1 MELLS
6 VIVPVYNTEMYIR
19 KCIESILNQTYKNLE
34 LILVD
39 DGSTD
44 HSGLICEE
52 YLKKDTRVFVIHT
65 KNNGPLRA
73 RLTGLEQAKGN
84 HITFVDSD
92 DWLCIDTYEKVMSL
106 GSADVISFG
115 IIRYFSEEK
124 FYKDYRLEEK
134 RYDKNA
140 IENSIIPQMLWS
152 KIKNTCGIDP
162 SLCTKIFQKEQIRK
176 HIRKVEELGVH
187 YGEDV
192 AVLYP
197 LLLETDSLINTT
209 QCFYYHRQRAEGVV
223 WPYFDDEAYF
233 DKLYRLYSYL
243 RNEFQG
249 NKAHVILQEQLD
261 KFYRYSVA
269 KKKNMYDNTKYSKEE
284 VFPYWEFQPSSRVV
298 LYGAGELGKIY
309 RAINDKHHF
318 CNIILWVDKASRLTD
333 GSSMPQSVE
342 CIGNASY
349 DTILIAVRN
358 SFVAEE
364 IRNELTDRGI
374 PSEKIVW
381 RSVEVSM
388 LK

>member
-1 MELLS
+1 MQLLS
-6 VIVPVYNTEMYIR
+6 VIVPVYNTEKYIR
-19 KCIESILNQTYKNLE
+19 KCIESILYQTYKSIE

-52 YLKKDTRVFVIHT
+52 YLKKDNRVLVIHT
-65 KNNGPLRA
+65 KNNGSLCA

-84 HITFVDSD
+84 YITFVDSD
-92 DWLCIDTYEKVMSL
+92 DWICIDTYEKVMAL
-106 GSADVISFG
+106 GRADVISFG
-115 IIRYFSEEK
+115 IIRFFSEEK
-124 FYKDYRLEEK
+124 FYRDYRLEEK
-134 RYDKNA
+134 KYDRGMIKN
-140 IENSIIPQMLWS
+140 IIIPQMLWNKKMS
-152 KIKNTCGIDP
+152 TCGIDP
-162 SLCTKIFQKEQIRK
+162 SLSTKIFRKELLRK
-176 HIRKVEELGVH
+176 HIRKAEKLGVH
-187 YGEDV
+187 YGDDA

-309 RAINDKHHF
+309 KAINDMHHF
-318 CNIILWVDKASRLTD
+318 CNIILWVDKASRVTD

-342 CIGNASY
+342 CIGSTSY
-349 DTILIAVRN
+349 DRILIAVRN

-364 IRNELTDRGI
+364 IRNELTDRGV

-381 RSVEVSM
+381 RSVEVST

>member
-1 MELLS
+1 MQLLT
-6 VIVPVYNTEMYIR
+6 VIVPVYNTEIYIR
-19 KCIESILNQTYKNLE
+19 KCIESILNQTYKSLE

-44 HSGLICEE
+44 QSGSICEE
-52 YLKKDTRVFVIHT
+52 YQKKDNRVSVIHT
-65 KNNGPLRA
+65 LNYGPLSA
-73 RLTGLEQAKGN
+73 RLAGLDQAKGN
-84 HITFVDSD
+84 YITFVDSD
-92 DWLCIDTYEKVMSL
+92 DWICMDTYEKAMAL

-115 IIRYFSEEK
+115 IIRFFTKAK
-124 FYKDYRLEEK
+124 FYRDYRLDEK
-134 RYDKNA
+134 RYDRKM
-140 IENSIIPQMLWS
+140 IEDIIIPQMLWS
-152 KIKNTCGIDP
+152 KKINTCGIDS
-162 SLCTKIFQKEQIRK
+162 SLCTKIFRKDLIKKYIQKAEK
-176 HIRKVEELGVH
+176 LGIY
-187 YGEDV
+187 YGQDV

-197 LLLETDSLINTT
+197 LLLETNTLINTT

-233 DKLYRLYSYL
+233 DKVYKLYFYL
-243 RNEFQG
+243 RDEFQ
-249 NKAHVILQEQLD
+249 NYKDPVILQDQLD
-261 KFYRYSVA
+261 KYYRYSVV
-269 KKKNMYDNTKYSKEE
+269 KKKNIYDNTKDSIEE

-309 RAINDKHHF
+309 KAINDKYHF

-333 GSSMPQSVE
+333 GSSTPQSVE

>member
-1 MELLS
+1 MDLLS
-6 VIVPVYNTEMYIR
+6 VIVPVYNTEKHIR
-19 KCIESILNQTYKNLE
+19 KCIESILYQTYKSIE

-44 HSGLICEE
+44 RSGLICEE
-52 YLKKDTRVFVIHT
+52 YLKKDSRVVVIHT
-65 KNNGPLRA
+65 KNNGSLCA

-84 HITFVDSD
+84 YITFVDSD
-92 DWLCIDTYEKVMSL
+92 DWICIDTYEKVLEL
-106 GSADVISFG
+106 GRADVISFG

-124 FYKDYRLEEK
+124 FYGDYRLEEK
-134 RYDKNA
+134 RYDRDM
-140 IENSIIPQMLWS
+140 IENAIIPQMLWNP
-152 KIKNTCGIDP
+152 KISTCGIDS
-162 SLCTKIFQKEQIRK
+162 SLCTKIFRKELIHKYMRK
-176 HIRKVEELGVH
+176 AEELGVH
-187 YGEDV
+187 YGEDA

-197 LLLETDSLINTT
+197 LLLETNTLINTT
-209 QCFYYHRQRAEGVV
+209 QCFYYHRQRAEGAI

-243 RNEFQG
+243 RNELQG

-261 KFYRYSVA
+261 KFYRYSAA
-269 KKKNMYDNTKYSKEE
+269 KKKNIYDNTKYAKEE

-309 RAINDKHHF
+309 KAINDKYHF

-342 CIGNASY
+342 CIGNTSY
-349 DTILIAVRN
+349 DRILIAVRN